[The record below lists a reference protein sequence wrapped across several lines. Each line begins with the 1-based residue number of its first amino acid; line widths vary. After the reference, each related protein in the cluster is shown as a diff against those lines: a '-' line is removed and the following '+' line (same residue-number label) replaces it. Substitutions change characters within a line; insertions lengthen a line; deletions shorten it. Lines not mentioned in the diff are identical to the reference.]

1 MKLPLLGRLSRFLDP
16 KDPSRRFLGLTVFL
30 VGCCLLPL
38 SLIACA
44 ATFKGADLRAPE
56 DHHFIRTEPV
66 AAAAFQWLLVQTGDG
81 ARKFD
86 DSVFEKKIQHI
97 FYDSQT
103 FTKPSQVFTDPS
115 QGKVEAA
122 YKLQVVLEIKE
133 PLNSSSLLGHIGN
146 WVSGVVTLTVIPF
159 LHSRADYFMAV
170 TVEKNSQVLKRYEYK
185 HHMHTW
191 IQFPFLAVFGPHI
204 NTTEVENEVEK
215 EVMEDLLL
223 VLRDDLLRDHV
234 IVN

>member
-1 MKLPLLGRLSRFLDP
+1 MKLPLLGRLARLLDP

-56 DHHFIRTEPV
+56 GHHFIRTEPG
-66 AAAAFQWLLVQTGDG
+66 AAAVFRWLVVQTGDSV
-81 ARKFD
+81 REFD
-86 DSVFEKKIQHI
+86 DSILEKKTQRL
-97 FYDSQT
+97 FYGSQL
-103 FTKPSQVFTDPS
+103 FTKPTF
-115 QGKVEAA
+115 GKVEEA
-122 YKLQVVLEIKE
+122 YKLQVILEKKKSV
-133 PLNSSSLLGHIGN
+133 NSSSLLGQIGG
-146 WVSGVVTLTVIPF
+146 WISGVVTLTVIPL

-170 TVEKNSQVLKRYEYK
+170 TVEKKGQLLKRYEYQ

-204 NTTEVENEVEK
+204 NATEVENEVEK
-215 EVMEDLLL
+215 EVIEDLFLA
-223 VLRDDLLRDHV
+223 LRDDLLKDHV